1 MTHTPGPWVTA
12 DTKFAGGIRTEVEAA
27 GECGP
32 ICACIRTL
40 NARKV
45 RSWDEVDAN
54 AKLIAAAP
62 ELLAA
67 LKQCREALLHLCH
80 NCPAFEDDAPEFNE
94 GGIGYEACGKA
105 IEIINKAEGRTN

>member
-1 MTHTPGPWVTA
+1 MSIVADQLGEVCYIDSRLSGFYQDHKWTPRTHE
-12 DTKFAGGIRTEVEAA
+12 DQE
-27 GECGP
+27 
-32 ICACIRTL
+32 
-40 NARKV
+40 
-45 RSWDEVDAN
+45 AN
-54 AKLIAAAP
+54 ANLIAAAP